1 MWISDYYS
9 YDTDKKTLET
19 VSNLVE
25 LSLLFHRAYK
35 YELIILNKQIH
46 FSAFH
51 SVYYSQFNNLN
62 SELKFNKPSKQS
74 KTIPES
80 SVP

>member
-9 YDTDKKTLET
+9 YDADKKTLET

-25 LSLLFHRAYK
+25 LSLLFYRAYK

-51 SVYYSQFNNLN
+51 SVCYSQFNNLN
-62 SELKFNKPSKQS
+62 SELKFNKQGKQS

>member
-9 YDTDKKTLET
+9 YDSDKKKLEK
-19 VSNLVE
+19 VSNLVK
-25 LSLLFHRAYK
+25 LSLLFFRAYK
-35 YELIILNKQIH
+35 YELIIFNKQIH

-51 SVYYSQFNNLN
+51 SFHYSQFNNLN

-74 KTIPES
+74 KTIPEN
-80 SVP
+80 SVT